1 MHAYSTLRA
10 LQYTTLQSLI
20 GDLYA
25 FDVNRYSQLK
35 KDEGQYAYFNYIER
49 VQRAINS
56 VFYKPL
62 PGHLTSIAS
71 RIKSS
76 ASPRSADT
84 CIVLNNNSLLG
95 HVTVLRSIGFL
106 LQKYSRKGRIY
117 VISLTKGPDDQVLSW
132 KNSLS
137 QANLQIFDLSK
148 FNMADRFNE
157 VDSLLKPRQYIWW
170 GWPPGQWI
178 GPLLARNAIHRSV
191 SFKYDFPAAEYF
203 HSHHIGY
210 GEKYANNISSN
221 CQIYGFTQH
230 FAVDLIPSFSQE
242 KKEISLQA
250 RSNSNKLLASK
261 KVVHLGTL
269 GRSEKIAQKPF
280 LKAVKNILLS
290 DKRVIFHWTGK
301 EKSQPVLD
309 YFNKYSLTK
318 RNIFHGW
325 VQPYDYLKQLDLYL
339 DTFPFGTGETFVL
352 AGLMGIPLVAMDSP
366 FEANF
371 TNLFTNTSEI
381 PSFISSN
388 VTDYCLKVKNLLL
401 GSDQH
406 CPQSISSSFEE
417 IFVPGPLTSSKQNAM
432 FAQQLDL

>member
-1 MHAYSTLRA
+1 MHAYPTLRA

-25 FDVNRYSQLK
+25 FDANQYSQLK

-62 PGHLTSIAS
+62 PGKVKSIS
-71 RIKSS
+71 SSIKSS
-76 ASPRSADT
+76 ESIRSSDT

-95 HVTVLRSIGFL
+95 HVTVLRSIGSL
-106 LQKYSRKGRIY
+106 LQKYSRKGRLKI
-117 VISLTKGPDDQVLSW
+117 ISLANGPDDEVLKW
-132 KNSLS
+132 KNTLS
-137 QANLQIFDLSK
+137 AANLQVFDLSK
-148 FNMADRFNE
+148 VSIADRFIQA
-157 VDSLLKPRQYIWW
+157 DSLLKPRQYIWW

-191 SFKYDFPAAEYF
+191 SFKYDFPAAECF

-250 RSNSNKLLASK
+250 RSNANKLLATK
-261 KVVHLGTL
+261 KVIHLGTL
-269 GRSEKIAQKPF
+269 GRSEKIAQQPF
-280 LKAVKNILLS
+280 LEAVKNVLLS

-301 EKSQPVLD
+301 EKPQPILD
-309 YFNKYSLTK
+309 YFHKYGLIK

-325 VQPYDYLKQLDLYL
+325 VQPYDYLKQLDMYL

-352 AGLMGIPLVAMDSP
+352 AGLMGIPLVAMSSP
-366 FEANF
+366 YEANF
-371 TNLFTNTSEI
+371 TNLINIFSKDSDFICSTSK
-381 PSFISSN
+381 
-388 VTDYCLKVKNLLL
+388 DYCFKINNYLRGLEK
-401 GSDQH
+401 S
-406 CPQSISSSFEE
+406 CPQKLSSLFEE
-417 IFVPGPLTSSKQNAM
+417 CFTPQSLTCPKHTAT
-432 FAQQLDL
+432 FAAKLDL